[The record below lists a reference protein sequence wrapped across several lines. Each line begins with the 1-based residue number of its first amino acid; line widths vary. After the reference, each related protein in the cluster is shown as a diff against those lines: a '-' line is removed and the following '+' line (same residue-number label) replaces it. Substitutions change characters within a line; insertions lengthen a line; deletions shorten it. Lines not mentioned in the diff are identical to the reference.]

1 MVNRYYIGI
10 KYATYHTSGV
20 IENAFTKMKIEFEL
34 KEGDLLNY
42 NLYINKARSK
52 KNRIA
57 TFVILGILGIFILS
71 FIYDQF
77 QQGMSVQFVGL
88 MAFVMLLSFFVT
100 RKIRNPIGTAVKN
113 SIKNNPELIG
123 SRAIE
128 LTPIELIY
136 ATPTIESKHAI
147 SSFIRLEESDEHLY
161 LFNGEMTAVI
171 IPRTAFETV
180 SQYEEFKETIEKS
193 R

>member
-1 MVNRYYIGI
+1 
-10 KYATYHTSGV
+10 
-20 IENAFTKMKIEFEL
+20 MKIEFEL